1 MNTTRRAW
9 MQAAAAAPMLA
20 ADASPFDLE
29 TTAVRNHDK
38 GVENLLRI
46 QITESGHPHRGSWPD
61 AFGIHYPASPAASS
75 DTFTAAFLHS
85 KSKFHKSPLM
95 LERMKLGIDYAVSTM
110 TPDGNIHLPFTNFNS
125 PPDTAFAVWGAGN
138 AACLAKK
145 HGSREILQILDPFLT
160 RAKRGLLKG
169 GMHTPNHRWVACSA
183 MALLNEAN
191 PDPAFLKRI
200 DQWLAEGIDI
210 DEDGQYDERSIIGYN
225 VIVDRSLVIMADKL
239 KRPELLEPLRKNLDA
254 AFYLMH
260 PGDEMVTEIS
270 HRQDRNAIGNIGV
283 YWFPMHYMATRD
295 NNPRY
300 AWVAQK
306 YAPTHAA
313 LSMLMSYPNML
324 KPLPAPEAPPENYA
338 KEFKALEIVRIRRG
352 HKSATIMLR
361 GDSRFLMLRSGDAVV
376 GALRFASAF
385 FGKAQFIPRT
395 WSKSGNSY
403 VLKHELTGPYYQP
416 LNPPHRV
423 KAGEWNETRPER
435 QRTEV
440 CHLEQMATVT
450 ETEKGFRV
458 RIQAHGTDNVPLAI
472 EISAR
477 DKDQLNVGQLAAAPQ
492 APGAWILG
500 KGTGSIKSAKHE
512 VRFGL
517 GVEAHQYTQVR
528 GAEPMMPG
536 HSVYLTGFTPFD
548 HTIEFECL

>member
-1 MNTTRRAW
+1 
-9 MQAAAAAPMLA
+9 MQAAAAAPLLA
-20 ADASPFDLE
+20 ADASNADLE
-29 TTAVRNHDK
+29 TMAAQRHDK
-38 GVENLLRI
+38 GVENLLKI
-46 QITESGHPHRGSWPD
+46 QITEPGHPHRGSWPD
-61 AFGIHYPASPAASS
+61 AYGIHYPASPAASS
-75 DTFTAAFLHS
+75 DTFTAAFLHP
-85 KSKFHKSPLM
+85 KSKFHKNPLM

-110 TPDGNIHLPFTNFNS
+110 TPDGNLNLPFTNFNS

-138 AACLAKK
+138 AGCLAKK
-145 HGSREILQILDPFLT
+145 YGSREILQILDPFLT

-169 GMHTPNHRWVACSA
+169 GVHTPNHRWVACSA
-183 MALLNEAN
+183 MTLLHEIN
-191 PDPAFLKRI
+191 PDPAFVKRI
-200 DQWLAEGIDI
+200 NQWLAEGIDI

-225 VIVDRSLVIMADKL
+225 VIVDRSLVILADKL
-239 KRPELLEPLRKNLDA
+239 KRTELLEPLRKNLDA

-306 YAPTHAA
+306 YAPTYAA

-324 KPLPAPEAPPENYA
+324 KPLPKPEEPPADYS

-352 HKSATIMLR
+352 HKSATIMLK

-376 GALRFASAF
+376 GAVRFASAF
-385 FGKAQFIPRT
+385 FGKAQFIPRS
-395 WSKSGNSY
+395 WSKVGNSY
-403 VLKHELTGPYYQP
+403 VLKQELSGPYFQP

-423 KAGEWNETRPER
+423 KAGEWTETRPER

-440 CHLEQMATVT
+440 CHLEQIATIT

-458 RIQAHGTDNVPLAI
+458 RIQAHGTDTVPLAI

-477 DKDQLNVGQLAAAPQ
+477 DKNQIGLDGLAAAPQ
-492 APGAWILG
+492 APGAWIMG
-500 KGTGSIKSAKHE
+500 KGTGVIKGSGNE
-512 VRFGL
+512 VRFGP
-517 GVEAHQYTQVR
+517 GCEAHQYTQVR

-536 HSVYLTGFTPFD
+536 NSIYLTGFTPFD